1 MKYFELAPQWIRTL
15 GCLYG
20 LCLYFF
26 FLFRV
31 LLFSIITSS
40 LQYLSLVEGEVLGH
54 GDDVWCHSQHA
65 NESLIKF
72 LREISN
78 FLDQPPW
85 SHFETNVT
93 QKHKIKLVW
102 PNVYRVQLQIIMTY
116 GGIPPE
122 YYIILH
128 LGLRNYNQFY
138 RVISEKINQY
148 CQLFLHLISLS
159 HRGWSGLIT
168 YCWYKKQ
175 HGSSTGVYWNV
186 LPITILDRQNIS
198 IHTNCPNQLGRN
210 TTPCH
215 TYSTHI
221 NCQWCSS
228 MPLQTKSGAKH

>member
-1 MKYFELAPQWIRTL
+1 MTSNTFTCTYAV
-15 GCLYG
+15 Y
-20 LCLYFF
+20 LCCNVHTIHPHIHTSRPSLHHSNI
-26 FLFRV
+26 FLMLKITIDV
-31 LLFSIITSS
+31 LHHC
-40 LQYLSLVEGEVLGH
+40 QY
-54 GDDVWCHSQHA
+54 A

-72 LREISN
+72 LRKISN

-148 CQLFLHLISLS
+148 CQLFFALNFIV
-159 HRGWSGLIT
+159 T
-168 YCWYKKQ
+168 
-175 HGSSTGVYWNV
+175 
-186 LPITILDRQNIS
+186 
-198 IHTNCPNQLGRN
+198 
-210 TTPCH
+210 
-215 TYSTHI
+215 
-221 NCQWCSS
+221 
-228 MPLQTKSGAKH
+228 